1 MIFVFTLAS
10 STVIWGLLKNVV
22 DLRPFLLEII
32 VWSTPPTEVD
42 YQIFTFPNLHYNSRS
57 LEAIHFCMCLTS
69 PIWLYIRMV
78 EVTHAKN
85 ILWCNFDHII
95 LTHFYHVQAP
105 NLVSLSF
112 LGLRH
117 PLSWVIRQFQLT
129 ILHQHRHFSVTNVI
143 SLITQT
149 RK

>member
-57 LEAIHFCMCLTS
+57 LEAILFVFCLTICVYS
-69 PIWLYIRMV
+69 
-78 EVTHAKN
+78 
-85 ILWCNFDHII
+85 CHI
-95 LTHFYHVQAP
+95 
-105 NLVSLSF
+105 S
-112 LGLRH
+112 
-117 PLSWVIRQFQLT
+117 
-129 ILHQHRHFSVTNVI
+129 
-143 SLITQT
+143 ITPEHSNAALPH
-149 RK
+149 